1 VTTTLVEG
9 SVWQFDLGMVNAYLV
24 DDGEVT
30 LVDAGTPRSAED
42 VRAGMTEIGYEP
54 DDVDRVLV
62 THYDLDHVG
71 GIARLNIDAPIY
83 AREPDAGH
91 FEGSA
96 SPSPTNRKG
105 LFQRVV
111 GVWVTAPEEPVR
123 RVEDEDSIG
132 GFDAY
137 ATPGHTDG
145 HTAFVH
151 EELRTALVGDLVM
164 GDDGALSTPPLP
176 MTKDPSRNAES
187 ICELAARELDVDVV
201 AMGHGDPVV
210 EGGAAALSDLAR
222 RID

>member
-1 VTTTLVEG
+1 MTTTLVEG
-9 SVWQFDLGMVNAYLV
+9 LVWQFDLGMVNAYLI

-30 LVDAGTPRSAED
+30 LVDAGTPRSAD
-42 VRAGMTEIGYEP
+42 DIRSRMAEIGYEP
-54 DDVDRVLV
+54 ADIDRVLI

-71 GIARLNIDAPIY
+71 GIAGLDLDAPIY
-83 AREPDAGH
+83 AREPDASH

-111 GVWVTAPEEPVR
+111 GVWVTRPDEPVR
-123 RVEDEDSIG
+123 RVEDSIG

-137 ATPGHTDG
+137 ATPGHTAG

-151 EELRTALVGDLVM
+151 EELRTALVGDLVT

-187 ICELAARELDVDVV
+187 IRELAARELDVDVV

-210 EGGAAALSDLAR
+210 EDGAAALADLAR
-222 RID
+222 RVG